1 MGENMIKSEDLV
13 FKYVNA
19 EDQTEKVAI
28 NHVSMEVKKGE
39 FLVIL
44 GHNGSGK
51 STMAKHM
58 NALLLPSGGKMYVDG
73 LDTSDIENLWEV
85 RRRAGMVFQNPDNQ
99 LVATIVE
106 EDVAFGPENLGV
118 DPKEIRERVD
128 DSLKAVGMY
137 EYRKHAPHLLSGG
150 QKQRIAIAG
159 ILAMRPKC
167 IVLDEPTA
175 MLDPSGRNEVMKT
188 IKEVNQKFGITII
201 LITHY
206 MDEAAQAD
214 RIIVMDKGEKVME
227 GVPREIFSQV
237 EKIKSIGLDVPQVTE
252 LAYELQKEGVDIS
265 TEILNIDE
273 MVNALCQ
280 LK

>member
-19 EDQTEKVAI
+19 EEQTEKVAI

-128 DSLKAVGMY
+128 DLLKAVGMY

-188 IKEVNQKFGITII
+188 IKEVNKKFGITII

>member
-19 EDQTEKVAI
+19 EEQNEKVAI
-28 NHVSMEVKKGE
+28 NHVSMEVKNGE

-58 NALLLPSGGKMYVDG
+58 NALLLPSVGKMYVDG
-73 LDTSDIENLWEV
+73 LDTSDIENIWEV

-188 IKEVNQKFGITII
+188 IKEVNKKFGITII

-237 EKIKSIGLDVPQVTE
+237 KKIKSIGLDVPQVTE

>member
-19 EDQTEKVAI
+19 EEQTEKVAI

-58 NALLLPSGGKMYVDG
+58 NALLLPSGGNMYVDG

-188 IKEVNQKFGITII
+188 IKEVNKKFGITII

>member
-1 MGENMIKSEDLV
+1 MVKDDCLKGFLSIDKIYVYIRGIEGRSIFNMKIYFTRHGETLWNLEHRFQGWKDSELTENGVKRAELLGKKFNDIKIDKIFTSPIKRAKRTAYL
-13 FKYVNA
+13 
-19 EDQTEKVAI
+19 I
-28 NHVSMEVKKGE
+28 KGD
-39 FLVIL
+39 
-44 GHNGSGK
+44 K
-51 STMAKHM
+51 
-58 NALLLPSGGKMYVDG
+58 
-73 LDTSDIENLWEV
+73 DIE
-85 RRRAGMVFQNPDNQ
+85 
-99 LVATIVE
+99 VE

-188 IKEVNQKFGITII
+188 IKEVNKKFGITII

>member
-19 EDQTEKVAI
+19 EEQTEKVAI

-58 NALLLPSGGKMYVDG
+58 NALLLPSVGKMYVDG

-106 EDVAFGPENLGV
+106 EDVAFGPENLGI

-188 IKEVNQKFGITII
+188 IKEVNKKFGITII

-227 GVPREIFSQV
+227 GIPREIFSQV